1 MNDNEN
7 LNMYKVPVVYQMMGY
22 VEVFAES
29 SEAAFKQVSENI
41 DSFSLPENAEY
52 LEDSFEIDESGEA
65 IEVLYR

>member
-1 MNDNEN
+1 MNNNEN
-7 LNMYKVPVVYQMMGY
+7 LNMYKVPVVFQMMGY

-41 DSFSLPENAEY
+41 NSFSLPENAEY
-52 LEDSFEIDESGEA
+52 LEDSFEVDEDGAA

>member
-41 DSFSLPENAEY
+41 NSFSLPENAEY
-52 LEDSFEIDESGEA
+52 LEDSFEVDEDGAA